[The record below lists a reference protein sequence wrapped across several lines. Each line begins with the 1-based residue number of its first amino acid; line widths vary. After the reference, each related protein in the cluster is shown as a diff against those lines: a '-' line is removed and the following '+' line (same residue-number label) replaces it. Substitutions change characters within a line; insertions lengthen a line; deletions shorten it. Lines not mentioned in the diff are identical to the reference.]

1 VVDILSYDLTA
12 SDEVGKAINK
22 TQSAVTRMQAFRG
35 TDSGENP
42 AEMKLK
48 RGCR

>member
-1 VVDILSYDLTA
+1 VVDILSYDLTV

-35 TDSGENP
+35 THCGENP
-42 AEMKLK
+42 AGDETQT
-48 RGCR
+48 GV